1 MEQARCILPDY
12 GILTSEQ
19 IEFINKNSFEIRHRA
34 GEIIFM
40 QGRPVTHLIY
50 VKSGLL
56 KMYRELE
63 VEREMILDIIP
74 EQQYIGL
81 TSIFYDA
88 LYPYSTA
95 SITNVELIHTSVI
108 TIKEIVAE
116 NGKYGLNLLTALSLR
131 VVYLIERMIALTKKQ
146 VPGRIAEIL
155 LYFSKNIYKNNAF
168 TLPLTRHEI
177 ADYVQTTKETVSRIL
192 TEFRNDR
199 IIELDDKDVVLKSL
213 DLLEILNK
221 IG

>member
-1 MEQARCILPDY
+1 MKQTKCILPDY

-40 QGRPVTHLIY
+40 QERPVTHLIF

-56 KMYRELE
+56 KMYREIG
-63 VEREMILDIIP
+63 VEREMIFDIIQ
-74 EQQYIGL
+74 EQQFIGL
-81 TSIFYDA
+81 TSIFYET
-88 LYPYSTA
+88 LYSYSIA
-95 SITNVELIHTSVI
+95 SITEVELIHTSANA
-108 TIKEIVAE
+108 IKEIVAE
-116 NGKYGLNLLTALSLR
+116 NGKYGLNLMTALSLR
-131 VVYLIERMIALTKKQ
+131 VVYLIERIIALTKKQ

-155 LYFSKNIYKNNAF
+155 LYFSKNIYKSNAF
-168 TLPLTRHEI
+168 TLPLARHEI

-192 TEFRNDR
+192 KEFRNDR
-199 IIELDDKDVVLKSL
+199 IIELDNKNVILKSL
-213 DLLEILNK
+213 DLLEILSK